1 MKIRWSVV
9 SALAAAA
16 LLAACVAGAAETKAL
31 PGKTPDG
38 KELFTAGKCN
48 TCHSIEAEKIERKK
62 AATAENAAAPATAA
76 KKKPDLS
83 GIGATKGA
91 AWIGKYLV
99 KEERLE
105 TKMHP
110 TVKYRGTPEELNTL
124 SAWLGSLKTPAKQVK
139 EASAK

>member
-16 LLAACVAGAAETKAL
+16 LLAACVASAADTKA
-31 PGKTPDG
+31 PAGKAPDG

-48 TCHSIEAEKIERKK
+48 SCHSIEAEKIERKK
-62 AATAENAAAPATAA
+62 AATAETAAAPAATA

-83 GIGATKGA
+83 GIGATKNA
-91 AWIGKYLV
+91 AWIAKYIV
-99 KEERLE
+99 KEEKLE
-105 TKMHP
+105 TKLHP
-110 TVKYRGTPEELNTL
+110 TVKYRGTPEELKTL
-124 SAWLGSLKTPAKQVK
+124 STWLASLKTPVAK